1 MSPETNTNP
10 TKTCPTCGSRIP
22 ENAARCLVCGRSFSS
37 SQQSAGTKGVQGPK
51 MPELRLSLP
60 IALGLMAILIIIG
73 AGAVYLVLSGNER
86 IVEPTPT
93 VTLTLTPTITL
104 TPTATNTSTPEPTA
118 TPLPPFEY
126 TVKANDTCGLLAA
139 IFNVSTNSIILLNN
153 LSADCTL
160 SVGRT
165 LLIPQPTPTPSPLP
179 TSTQSELESIEEACE
194 KLEYKVNANDTLGG
208 IAANYNVSMEA
219 IKEYNGLTSDI
230 VYSGQPL
237 IIPLC
242 RRNPTPGPT
251 PTATLPPP
259 YIAANLLLPVDGSIF
274 SSSNDVITLQWSS
287 VGTLRANELYAV
299 TIEDVTD
306 VDAKKFTEYVTDTKL
321 IVPSNLRPAGDV
333 PHIFRWWIV
342 PVRQSGTTPD
352 GQPIYDSA
360 GAISAKRVFSW
371 YGGGIT
377 TPTP

>member
-22 ENAARCLVCGRSFSS
+22 ENAVRCLVCGRSFSS
-37 SQQSAGTKGVQGPK
+37 SQHPTGTKGVQGPK

-60 IALGLMAILIIIG
+60 IALSLMAILVIIG
-73 AGAVYLVLSGNER
+73 AGAVYLVLSGTER

-118 TPLPPFEY
+118 TPLPPIEY

-153 LSADCTL
+153 LPADCTL

-179 TSTQSELESIEEACE
+179 TSTQSELESMEEACE
-194 KLEYKVNANDTLGG
+194 KLEYKVNANDTLGF

-230 VYSGQPL
+230 VYSGQSL
-237 IIPLC
+237 TIPLC

-306 VDAKKFTEYVTDTKL
+306 ANAKKFTQYVTDTKL
-321 IVPSNLRPAGDV
+321 IVPSNLRPVGDV

-360 GAISAKRVFSW
+360 GAISVKRVFSW

-377 TPTP
+377 IPTP